1 MSFYAELGF
10 VNVTASELP
19 NAMDSRSIQRFIVD
33 GYGPLA
39 ISGVPEYGRLLF
51 IHGAGAGQAS
61 MFMRHFVA
69 RVASQGVQVL
79 TIDLPYM
86 QQMNELGR
94 RRPPPPIKH
103 TLVQACAWYELLL
116 PLGPTPLWVGGK
128 SMGGRIATMLASSEL
143 ASSELARPEV
153 PLTSTDIVANSPEGE
168 ALVGR
173 VECPGVIVVGY
184 PFHPPKQPNKL
195 RLAHF
200 PGITAPML
208 ILQGERDPFGS
219 VDDVAGYSLPSN
231 VQLKWLQDGDHDL
244 KPRRA
249 SGLKHAVLIDEA
261 ATSAASFVRAHHKES
276 WQAVP

>member
-19 NAMDSRSIQRFIVD
+19 NAMDSRSTQRFMVD

-39 ISGVPEYGRLLF
+39 ISGVPEYGRMLF
-51 IHGAGAGQAS
+51 VHGAGAGQAS

-69 RVASQGVQVL
+69 RVASLGVQVL

-86 QQMNELGR
+86 QQINEQGR

-103 TLVQACAWYELLL
+103 TLAQVCAWYELLL

-128 SMGGRIATMLASSEL
+128 SMGGRIATMLASSGL
-143 ASSELARPEV
+143 ASPGLANSEVASPEAPLAN
-153 PLTSTDIVANSPEGE
+153 TDIVANSPKGE
-168 ALVGR
+168 ALAGR
-173 VECPGVIVVGY
+173 VECPGVIVAGY

-200 PGITAPML
+200 PGITAPVL

-219 VDDVAGYSLPSN
+219 VDDVADYSLPSN

-261 ATSAASFVRAHHKES
+261 ATIAASFVRAHHK
-276 WQAVP
+276 

>member
-143 ASSELARPEV
+143 ASPEV

-231 VQLKWLQDGDHDL
+231 VQLKWLPTLSPD
-244 KPRRA
+244 
-249 SGLKHAVLIDEA
+249 
-261 ATSAASFVRAHHKES
+261 
-276 WQAVP
+276 VPPA